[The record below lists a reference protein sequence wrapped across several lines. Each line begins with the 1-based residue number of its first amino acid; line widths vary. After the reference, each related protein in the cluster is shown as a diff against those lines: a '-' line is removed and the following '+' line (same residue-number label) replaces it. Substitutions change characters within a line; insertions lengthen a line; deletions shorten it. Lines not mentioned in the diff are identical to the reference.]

1 MKHIQVLLI
10 MLLSLLIYDVSAQD
24 PVAILEKAVEN
35 RRGTESSKAKI
46 TMIIERPDWQREI
59 SMKTWTKGDDYSLI
73 YITAPARD
81 EGTAFLKRGNEVW
94 NWQPTIERTIKLPPS
109 MMSQSWMGSDFT
121 NEDLVNQS
129 SIIDD
134 YKHTYLRKESV
145 MDREAHKIELIP
157 KEGTP
162 VVWGKI
168 VMWIDTERF
177 VELKSE
183 FYDEQG
189 ELINTMNTTK
199 VEKVESNWV
208 PMDLE
213 MIPADEPGNKTIIRQ
228 DWIEFNVGLEE
239 SFFSIQN
246 MKRIN

>member
-1 MKHIQVLLI
+1 MKYTQVFILLI
-10 MLLSLLIYDVSAQD
+10 SLMMTQSLVAQD
-24 PVAILEKAVEN
+24 PVAILKKAVEN
-35 RRGTESSKAKI
+35 RRGSESSKAKV

-129 SIIDD
+129 SIIED
-134 YKHTYLRKESV
+134 YKHRYLGTETVQGRQ
-145 MDREAHKIELIP
+145 AHKIELIP

-168 VMWIDTERF
+168 NMWIDTERY

-189 ELINTMNTTK
+189 DLINTMNTTK
-199 VEKVESNWV
+199 VEKVEDNWV
-208 PMDLE
+208 PMNLE
-213 MIPADEPGNKTIIRQ
+213 MIPADEPGHKTIIRQ
-228 DWIEFNVGLEE
+228 EWIEFNVGLEDN
-239 SFFSIQN
+239 FFSIQN